1 MSRATGVSRRQF
13 CGTVGGLVVI
23 TTVSACTGENP
34 RLTLGGDVGD
44 EDPGE
49 DPTADMASSSGSA
62 DLKSSS
68 SKDMKNP
75 DLTSTPVNDC
85 SGLVDCGA
93 ATAVADGSATRYTDN
108 NNYDFFL
115 CRDAGG
121 LYALSSLCPH
131 DYRPVKKQSTRFYCP
146 YHGATFD
153 LNGQK
158 PTRPA
163 KKALEH
169 YALCVDADGNVT
181 VDYSTVV
188 DPSTR
193 T

>member
-1 MSRATGVSRRQF
+1 MI
-13 CGTVGGLVVI
+13 GTVA
-23 TTVSACTGENP
+23 ACTSENP

-44 EDPGE
+44 DDPNG
-49 DPTADMASSSGSA
+49 DPTEDMASAGGSA

-68 SKDMKNP
+68 SGKDMKNA
-75 DLTSTPVNDC
+75 DLTSAPANDC

-93 ATAVADGSATRYTDN
+93 ATAVADGSATRYTDG

-115 CRDAGG
+115 CRDASG
-121 LYALSSLCPH
+121 LYALSSLCTH

-158 PTRPA
+158 PSRPA

-181 VDYSTVV
+181 VDYNTVV